1 MIFMTKTMRWYGPN
15 DKTSLINIKQCGVKG
30 IVTALHE
37 IPVGNVWEIE
47 DINERKKL
55 IEDKGLEWKVVESL
69 PVHEDIKKRTKNTY
83 FLLSNILLYNSQSKW
98 TYGLNLII
106 FVFFGIFQF

>member
-1 MIFMTKTMRWYGPN
+1 MTKTMRWYGPN

-47 DINERKKL
+47 DINEREIYREL
-55 IEDKGLEWKVVESL
+55 
-69 PVHEDIKKRTKNTY
+69 
-83 FLLSNILLYNSQSKW
+83 
-98 TYGLNLII
+98 
-106 FVFFGIFQF
+106 